1 MKKTVVIYESKY
13 GSTRCYAQWIAEE
26 LTCLYLSEKNLTRR
40 ILQNMT
46 LLYTAEV
53 SMPAV

>member
-1 MKKTVVIYESKY
+1 MNQNMVQPDVMLNGLQKNL
-13 GSTRCYAQWIAEE
+13 RA
-26 LTCLYLSEKNLTRR
+26 LYLSEKILTRR

-46 LLYTAEV
+46 LLYTAVV